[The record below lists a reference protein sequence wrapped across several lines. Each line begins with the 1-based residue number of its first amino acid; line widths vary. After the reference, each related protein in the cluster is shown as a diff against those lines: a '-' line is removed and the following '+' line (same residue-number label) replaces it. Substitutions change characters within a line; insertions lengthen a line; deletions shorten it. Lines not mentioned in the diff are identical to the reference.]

1 VMSYWVV
8 SWWRDFRHYAGLDDA
23 FIDDSVALNVKSN
36 LQEQNPLAANRSFF
50 VVPSAAHLP
59 DRVIPVRLDDL
70 DKVIAFT
77 HAANLAFASS
87 RIMSQNA

>member
-1 VMSYWVV
+1 V
-8 SWWRDFRHYAGLDDA
+8 G
-23 FIDDSVALNVKSN
+23 
-36 LQEQNPLAANRSFF
+36 
-50 VVPSAAHLP
+50 
-59 DRVIPVRLDDL
+59 LDDL